1 MEKQSLVRAMVLTFG
16 IGAGTVVFAHEP
28 AKPAPMPP
36 EGQPAVPSKAQAA
49 TDEAFARKAAAGGQA
64 EVELAALAQEK
75 TSNNQ
80 VKMLAQRIATDHKK
94 ANDELMSITKT
105 RRMDIDPKPT
115 AEQAATKAKLE
126 KLSGAQFDRAYV
138 DQMEKDHQKTIK
150 EFEQQATMGA
160 DPQLKAFASKVL
172 PDLKAHLK
180 MTTDAKRA
188 LTSTS
193 Q

>member
-1 MEKQSLVRAMVLTFG
+1 MQKQSLVRAMAFAVG
-16 IGAGTVVFAHEP
+16 IGAGTVVFAQEP
-28 AKPAPMPP
+28 ARPVPPPP
-36 EGQPAVPSKAQAA
+36 EGQPAVPDKAQAG

-64 EVELAALAQEK
+64 EVELAALAQQK
-75 TSNNQ
+75 TSNDQ

-105 RRMDIDPKPT
+105 RRIDIDPKPT
-115 AEQAATKAKLE
+115 AEQAAMKAKLE

-150 EFEQQATMGA
+150 EFERQATMGV

-180 MTTDAKRA
+180 MTMNAKRA